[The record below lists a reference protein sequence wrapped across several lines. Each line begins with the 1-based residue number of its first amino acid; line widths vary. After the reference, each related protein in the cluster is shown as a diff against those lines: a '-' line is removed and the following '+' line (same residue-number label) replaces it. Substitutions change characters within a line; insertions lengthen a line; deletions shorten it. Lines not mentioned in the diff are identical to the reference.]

1 MDSLVSTEWLED
13 HAAGL
18 VILDASR
25 HLPDAA
31 RDARAEFVAAHIPGA
46 RFFDTSAPA
55 AGFGAQI
62 AAMGLSPDQPIVVYD
77 NSALHSAAR
86 GWFLLH
92 LHGFARVAVL
102 DGGLAKWRSERRPL
116 AGGEVAEAGA
126 TSPPDTDLT
135 RLRDREDMLTNLA
148 DPVVPMLDARGPA
161 RFAGSEPEPRPGM
174 APGHIPGARNLPYA
188 ALYNPDGTMLSPEAL
203 ATGFFDAGVDITR
216 PFIASCGSGVTACSL
231 LFAAHLLGH
240 DTGLLY
246 EPGWAEWGADP
257 TLPKETGSA

>member
-102 DGGLAKWRSERRPL
+102 DGGLPGPL
-116 AGGEVAEAGA
+116 APTWQSRWGSLTAALMAALFALVSLA
-126 TSPPDTDLT
+126 TRS
-135 RLRDREDMLTNLA
+135 
-148 DPVVPMLDARGPA
+148 
-161 RFAGSEPEPRPGM
+161 RPG
-174 APGHIPGARNLPYA
+174 R
-188 ALYNPDGTMLSPEAL
+188 
-203 ATGFFDAGVDITR
+203 
-216 PFIASCGSGVTACSL
+216 
-231 LFAAHLLGH
+231 
-240 DTGLLY
+240 
-246 EPGWAEWGADP
+246 
-257 TLPKETGSA
+257 